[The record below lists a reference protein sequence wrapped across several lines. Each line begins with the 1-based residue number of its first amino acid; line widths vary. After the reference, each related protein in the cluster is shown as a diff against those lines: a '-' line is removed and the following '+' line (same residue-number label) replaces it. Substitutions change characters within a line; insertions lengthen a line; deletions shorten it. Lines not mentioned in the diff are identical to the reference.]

1 MSSVELVN
9 CHTHTIFSDGAS
21 TLEENMEA
29 ALAAG
34 ITTVACTDH
43 WGKPDFIDC
52 SIKAEKLSEYFE
64 RIASVRKL
72 YPTLE
77 IISGIEADWY
87 HGCENDLR
95 ALRTLDSLRNLDP
108 LRDLDSLHDLGP
120 LRDLDS
126 LHDFGS
132 LRDLDSLPTDPKE
145 ENDFRPTFFLGS
157 IHYLQEKPIDWDEHT
172 EIWEE
177 LGANALWCLYVKEWC
192 QAATSGLFDS
202 MAHPDLPRMFS
213 TEGYCPTID
222 LTPLYKEMAEAAHAG
237 KVHVEIN
244 TAGLIKSFKDFYPH
258 EALLTEFFKAGV
270 PLTIGSDAHHA
281 SRMGDHILEA
291 YRYARSIGYTQID
304 VPTTTGNWRQ
314 ISLENLK

>member
-21 TLEENMEA
+21 TFEENMEA

-43 WGKPDFIDC
+43 WGKPDFVDC

-64 RIASVRKL
+64 HIASVRKL

-77 IISGIEADWY
+77 IISGLEADWY

-95 ALRTLDSLRNLDP
+95 SLRA
-108 LRDLDSLHDLGP
+108 LGP
-120 LRDLDS
+120 LRDLGS
-126 LHDFGS
+126 LPNLGS
-132 LRDLDSLPTDPKE
+132 LRDLGSLPADSKE

-172 EIWEE
+172 EIWDE

-222 LTPLYKEMAEAAHAG
+222 LAPLYKEMAEAAHAG
-237 KVHVEIN
+237 RVHVEIN
-244 TAGLIKSFKDFYPH
+244 TAGLIKSFKDFYPN
-258 EALLTEFFKAGV
+258 ETLLTEFFKAGV

-304 VPTTTGNWRQ
+304 VPTTTGNWHQ

>member
-21 TLEENMEA
+21 TFEENMEA

-34 ITTVACTDH
+34 ITTIACTDH

-52 SIKAEKLSEYFE
+52 SIKAEKLLEYFE

-77 IISGIEADWY
+77 IISGLEADWY
-87 HGCENDLR
+87 HGCENDLC
-95 ALRTLDSLRNLDP
+95 ALRA
-108 LRDLDSLHDLGP
+108 LGP

-126 LHDFGS
+126 LPANS
-132 LRDLDSLPTDPKE
+132 KE

-157 IHYLQEKPIDWDEHT
+157 IHYLQGKPIDWDEHT
-172 EIWEE
+172 EIWDE

-222 LTPLYKEMAEAAHAG
+222 LAPLYKEMAEAAHAG
-237 KVHVEIN
+237 RVHVEIN
-244 TAGLIKSFKDFYPH
+244 TAGLIKSFKDFYPN

-270 PLTIGSDAHHA
+270 PLTIGSDAHRA

-291 YRYARSIGYTQID
+291 YRYARSIGYTQIG

>member
-21 TLEENMEA
+21 TFEENMEA

-77 IISGIEADWY
+77 IIPGLEADWY

-95 ALRTLDSLRNLDP
+95 ALRTL
-108 LRDLDSLHDLGP
+108 
-120 LRDLDS
+120 
-126 LHDFGS
+126 GS

-145 ENDFRPTFFLGS
+145 ENNFRPTFFLGS

-172 EIWEE
+172 EIWDE

-222 LTPLYKEMAEAAHAG
+222 LTPLQKEMAEAAHAG
-237 KVHVEIN
+237 RVHVEIN

-291 YRYARSIGYTQID
+291 YRYARSVGYTQID
-304 VPTTTGNWRQ
+304 VPTTTGKWRQ

>member
-1 MSSVELVN
+1 MSSTELVN

-21 TLEENMEA
+21 TFEENMEA

-34 ITTVACTDH
+34 ITTVVCTDH

-72 YPTLE
+72 YPALE

-87 HGCENDLR
+87 HGCENDLC
-95 ALRTLDSLRNLDP
+95 ALRTLS
-108 LRDLDSLHDLGP
+108 
-120 LRDLDS
+120 
-126 LHDFGS
+126 S
-132 LRDLDSLPTDPKE
+132 LRDLDSLPAPISLRDLDSLPADPKE
-145 ENDFRPTFFLGS
+145 ENDFHPTFFLGS

-172 EIWEE
+172 EIWDE

-222 LTPLYKEMAEAAHAG
+222 LAPLYKEMAEAAHAG
-237 KVHVEIN
+237 RVHVEIN
-244 TAGLIKSFKDFYPH
+244 TAGLIKSFKDFYPNA
-258 EALLTEFFKAGV
+258 ALLTEFFKAGV

-304 VPTTTGNWRQ
+304 VPTTTGKWRQ